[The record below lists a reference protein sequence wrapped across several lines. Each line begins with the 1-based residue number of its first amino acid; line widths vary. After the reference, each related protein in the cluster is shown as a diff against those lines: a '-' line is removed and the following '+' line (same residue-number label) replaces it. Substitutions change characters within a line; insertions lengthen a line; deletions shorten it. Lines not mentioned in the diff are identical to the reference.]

1 MLTPAMS
8 HSLPQWRGWV
18 PPRELV
24 QQDRGVSPKRMMGPP
39 RRCQSIKCP
48 YPRGRTGVR
57 VQSTLERG
65 GARSREACTLE
76 RGGARSREVC
86 TVERGRAR
94 SREVCT
100 LERGG
105 ACSRGLLSGPPWWAA
120 GATAAWALP
129 RVRLSKMHLT
139 LVFCRF

>member
-1 MLTPAMS
+1 
-8 HSLPQWRGWV
+8 
-18 PPRELV
+18 
-24 QQDRGVSPKRMMGPP
+24 VSPKRMMAPP

-48 YPRGRTGVR
+48 YPRAGTGVR

-65 GARSREACTLE
+65 GAH
-76 RGGARSREVC
+76 
-86 TVERGRAR
+86 

-120 GATAAWALP
+120 GATAAWAVP
-129 RVRLSKMHLT
+129 RVRLSKMRLA
-139 LVFCRF
+139 LVFAGFKQDFPICLRGPPWLSPTVAPEHLRVRRPGSRRSWSLLIGRPSP